1 MNCYSSP
8 TFEPMVAA
16 NYPLQSQ
23 YDIDNKHHAMGYK
36 QSGRTG
42 WNMGYPNST
51 MQTSNIQVPFLRD
64 SVSKPRES
72 S

>member
-36 QSGRTG
+36 QSERIRLEYGIPQQHNADQQHTG
-42 WNMGYPNST
+42 S
-51 MQTSNIQVPFLRD
+51 FLARF
-64 SVSKPRES
+64 RFQAA
-72 S
+72 